1 MRPAQAQ
8 GMGAIENKHS
18 TDLEYPPPLLRVC
31 MKYCIHPEGE
41 AFSDLGLSACC
52 QRPCVADGYLL
63 KTCSLASV
71 KLAESP
77 ALDELQRFA
86 AGRD

>member
-1 MRPAQAQ
+1 VDVLCGQH
-8 GMGAIENKHS
+8 K
-18 TDLEYPPPLLRVC
+18 L
-31 MKYCIHPEGE
+31 K
-41 AFSDLGLSACC
+41 
-52 QRPCVADGYLL
+52 DGYLL

-86 AGRD
+86 AGRHCGILLAASKNVI